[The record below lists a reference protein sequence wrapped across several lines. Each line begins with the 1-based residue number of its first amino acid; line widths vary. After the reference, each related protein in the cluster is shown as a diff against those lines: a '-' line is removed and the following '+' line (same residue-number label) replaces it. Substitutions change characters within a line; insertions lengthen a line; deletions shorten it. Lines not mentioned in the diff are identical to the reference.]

1 MPDPLTE
8 RRGVNAVEA
17 VFLNDFKWIFR
28 EQAVSDFGI
37 DAQAEVV
44 EFDKPT
50 GKLMALQIKTGASYF
65 RKHGDDFIF
74 YGERRHLDYWLGH
87 SLPVFL
93 ILHDPDRSLTLW
105 QKIDLHLVKVTEKG
119 WSIVVPAANVLSAA
133 SKEAFATGLPNDLSS
148 IRRYRM
154 AMDMDMMK
162 LLAEKEEVYF
172 EIEHWTSKSLGMRG
186 IAVMYDEYEKDPPDF
201 EINWMYPA
209 WNHQTLMAFWFP
221 WLDYVHIEMRE
232 TMSAEI
238 DIIVLHVWVN
248 DLGKR
253 YIALEEFFANGRPVQ
268 EDDEIPVLYTGDHLD
283 E

>member
-1 MPDPLTE
+1 MPDPLAE

-74 YGERRHLDYWLGH
+74 YGEQRHLDYWLGH

-105 QKIDLHLVKVTEKG
+105 QKIDLHLVKITDKG

-133 SKEAFATGLPNDLSS
+133 SKEAFATALPNDLSS

-154 AMDMDMMK
+154 AMDLDIMK
-162 LLAEKEEVYF
+162 LLADKAEVYF
-172 EIEHWTSKSLGMRG
+172 EIEHWTNKSLGMRG

-201 EINWMYPA
+201 EIDWMYPT
-209 WNHQTLMAFWFP
+209 WNHQTLMAYWFP
-221 WLDYVHIEMRE
+221 WLDYEHIETRE
-232 TMSAEI
+232 TAIIEI
-238 DIIVLHVWVN
+238 DIIVLHVRVN
-248 DLGKR
+248 DLGKG
-253 YIALEEFFANGRPVQ
+253 YIALEDFFANGRPVP
-268 EDDEIPVLYTGDHLD
+268 DDDDIPVLYTGDPLD